1 MYEKL
6 LKYLTDVIGVFIAS
20 ASGFWGIALKF
31 FYKIFQKQIVKV
43 GENIDNKIEAK
54 KEAEEKLEKLN
65 EVIKNPESTNDQIIK
80 AEDDFFNR
88 P

>member
-6 LKYLTDVIGVFIAS
+6 LKYLTDAIGVFVAS
-20 ASGFWGIALKF
+20 ASGFWGFALKF
-31 FYKIFQKQIVKV
+31 FYKIFQKQVVKV

-54 KEAEEKLEKLN
+54 KEAEEKLEKLH
-65 EVIKNPESTNDQIIK
+65 EVIKNPESTNEQIIK